1 MLVSLLLAVVLPAY
15 VVAAGLVG
23 IPFTLVTR
31 DARFLYWLARQG
43 VRLGFTLARIKIV
56 IHGLERLTG
65 PQHFIYMMNHNS
77 NLDAPAVFLKLPGQ
91 VRVLGKK
98 ELFRLPVLST
108 AMRLGGFVPVDRSN
122 RERSIESLR
131 NASRLAS
138 DGASFLIAPE
148 GTRSRSGK
156 LLRFKKGGFHM
167 AIDSQVPIL
176 PITVTGAFE
185 LMPPGSPAIRSGTI
199 EIFLHEPIETTGL
212 GTKHR
217 QDLMARVRA
226 PMEETLTRHFEK
238 LQSREPSTSG

>member
-1 MLVSLLLAVVLPAY
+1 MLASLLLAVVLPAY
-15 VVAAGLVG
+15 IVAAGVVG

-43 VRLGFTLARIKIV
+43 LRLGFTLARIKIV
-56 IHGLERLTG
+56 IHGLDRLTAS
-65 PQHFIYMMNHNS
+65 QHFICMMNHNS
-77 NLDAPAVFLKLPGQ
+77 NLDVPAVFLKLPGQ

-108 AMRLGGFVPVDRSN
+108 AMRLGGFVPVDRSD
-122 RERSIESLR
+122 RESAIESLS
-131 NASRLAS
+131 NASRLAA

-148 GTRSRSGK
+148 GTRSRSGR

-176 PITVTGAFE
+176 PITVIGAFE
-185 LMPPGSPAIRSGTI
+185 LMPPGSLAIRSGTI
-199 EIFLHEPIETTGL
+199 EIFLHEPIETSGL
-212 GTKHR
+212 GRKDR

-238 LQSREPSTSG
+238 LQSREPSSSV

>member
-15 VVAAGLVG
+15 IVVAGVVG

-43 VRLGFTLARIKIV
+43 LRLGFTLARIKIV
-56 IHGLERLTG
+56 IHGLDRFTAS
-65 PQHFIYMMNHNS
+65 QHFIYMMNHNS
-77 NLDAPAVFLKLPGQ
+77 NLDVPAVFLKLPGQ

-108 AMRLGGFVPVDRSN
+108 AMRLGGFVPVDRSD
-122 RERSIESLR
+122 RESAIESLS
-131 NASRLAS
+131 NASRLAT

-148 GTRSRSGK
+148 GTRSRSGR

-167 AIDSQVPIL
+167 AIESQVPIL

-185 LMPPGSPAIRSGTI
+185 LMPPGSLAIRSGTI
-199 EIFLHEPIETTGL
+199 EIFPHEPIETVGL
-212 GTKHR
+212 DRKDR
-217 QDLMARVRA
+217 QALMAKVRA

-238 LQSREPSTSG
+238 LQSRDSSSSV

>member
-1 MLVSLLLAVVLPAY
+1 MLASLLLAIVLPTY
-15 VVAAGLVG
+15 IIVAGFVG

-31 DARFLYWLARQG
+31 DARFLYWVARQG

-56 IHGLERLTG
+56 THGLEKL
-65 PQHFIYMMNHNS
+65 QSSHHFIYMMNHNS
-77 NLDAPAVFLKLPGQ
+77 NLDVPAVFLQLPGQ

-122 RERSIESLR
+122 RELAIESVR
-131 NASRLAS
+131 NASKLAS

-148 GTRSRSGK
+148 GTRSRTGK
-156 LLRFKKGGFHM
+156 LLPFKKGGFHM

-185 LMPPGSPAIRSGTI
+185 LMPPGSLAIRSGTI
-199 EIFLHEPIETTGL
+199 EIFLHDPVETKGISPRDRQKLIES
-212 GTKHR
+212 
-217 QDLMARVRA
+217 VRA
-226 PMEETLTRHFEK
+226 PMEETLARHDER
-238 LQSREPSTSG
+238 LYSREPAPSV

>member
-1 MLVSLLLAVVLPAY
+1 MLVSLLLAAVLPAY
-15 VVAAGLVG
+15 VVAAGVVG

-56 IHGLERLTG
+56 IHGLDRLTG

-91 VRVLGKK
+91 VRVLRQEGA
-98 ELFRLPVLST
+98 LPS
-108 AMRLGGFVPVDRSN
+108 AGAFDCHASWWIRARRSKQ
-122 RERSIESLR
+122 SGSGAIESLR
-131 NASRLAS
+131 NASKLAS

-148 GTRSRSGK
+148 GTRSRSGR
-156 LLRFKKGGFHM
+156 LLRFKKGGFYM

-185 LMPPGSPAIRSGTI
+185 LMPPGFSHHSIGDDRDLSPRADRDDGSWPQTS
-199 EIFLHEPIETTGL
+199 
-212 GTKHR
+212 
-217 QDLMARVRA
+217 ARPDGEGPR
-226 PMEETLTRHFEK
+226 TLWKR
-238 LQSREPSTSG
+238 L